1 MTGVGAWLA
10 LSEARLPF
18 RVTVA
23 LLKRLR
29 TPEAVFE
36 ALQAGQ
42 LGDVPDDARQRL
54 FKACNLDLEARLA
67 QLERLGAR
75 VVPITSREYPPLLRQ
90 AKGAPPVLYVRGRLP
105 EWNGPVVAIVGSR
118 RASPYGR
125 VVAES
130 LARDLAAAGV
140 VVVSGGALG
149 ADTAAHRG
157 ALEVGTTIV
166 VMGTGIDKTYPEQNY
181 DLFESIAERGAL
193 VTELPLGEPPRG
205 QYFPARNRIISGMS
219 HGVVVVEAPEKSG
232 ALHTAEHAAAQG
244 REVFAVPGTVNSALS
259 RGCHLL
265 IQQGAKLV
273 SCVEDILEELPPLPT
288 RKPQPAPVTAEMKP
302 ARAPVPPKP
311 AAPAVAPGSNEEK
324 LLHILTLQQK
334 YIDQVVDEAE
344 LPPATVSAQLL
355 MLELKGLV
363 RRLPGNLYVR
373 VR

>member
-1 MTGVGAWLA
+1 MN
-10 LSEARLPF
+10 EA
-18 RVTVA
+18 
-23 LLKRLR
+23 
-29 TPEAVFE
+29 
-36 ALQAGQ
+36 
-42 LGDVPDDARQRL
+42 PDEARQRL
-54 FKACNLDLEARLA
+54 YAARNLDLDDRLA

-75 VVPITSREYPPLLRQ
+75 VLPITSREYPPLLRQ
-90 AKGAPPVLYVRGRLP
+90 AKNAPPVLYVRGRLP
-105 EWNGPVVAIVGSR
+105 EWEGPVVAIVGSR

-157 ALEVGTTIV
+157 ALETGCTIA
-166 VMGTGIDKTYPEQNY
+166 VMGTGIDKTYPEHNY
-181 DLFESIAERGAL
+181 DLFESIAARGAL
-193 VTELPLGEPPRG
+193 LTELPLGEPPRG
-205 QYFPARNRIISGMS
+205 RYFPARNRIISGMS

-232 ALHTAEHAAAQG
+232 ALHTAEHAASQG

-273 SCVEDILEELPPLPT
+273 ADIGDILEELPPLPA
-288 RKPQPAPVTAEMKP
+288 RKPQLSAAPRSAESQ
-302 ARAPVPPKP
+302 P
-311 AAPAVAPGSNEEK
+311 AAPVAPPTPAAPVVKPGSDEEK

-334 YIDQVVDEAE
+334 YIDQVVDEAQ
-344 LPPATVSAQLL
+344 LPPSTVSAQLL